1 MKKKS
6 TDNDN
11 LQGLFQPTFGNR
23 PEQYIGRDGVI
34 EQFMEGL
41 REPVGSRNRCTLFL
55 GQRGM
60 GKTALLLELSD
71 RATKAG
77 YVVARVTAH
86 EGMPKA
92 IIEQFQLNGSQ
103 YFNDEKRKMT
113 GVTAGVLGFT
123 LGLTFSEAAERQYGF
138 RSKMSLLCDKL
149 AEKGKGA
156 LILIDEVRTS
166 TAMREV
172 AAAYQELVG
181 DKKNVAIAMAG
192 LPHAVSSV
200 LNDQVLTFLNRA
212 TKVEL
217 GLISTN
223 LIRAY
228 YERAFKTV
236 GVKISDTLLDRAALA
251 TRGFPYLMQLIGY
264 YLIQYTEEGGTV
276 NSKIM
281 DKVEKAAMSD
291 MEDNVFKPILS
302 PLSDND
308 LLFLK
313 AMARQGDVVTTAKL
327 QSALGKKGPAIQ
339 PYRKRLLDA
348 GVIESPRRGE
358 LVFAVPYLAEYLLE
372 NGNKEELSPITLPAA
387 P

>member
-1 MKKKS
+1 MKKTVKG
-6 TDNDN
+6 T
-11 LQGLFQPTFGNR
+11 QHVVFQPTFGNR
-23 PEQYIGRDGVI
+23 PDQYIGRDGVI
-34 EQFMEGL
+34 EQFMTGL
-41 REPVGSRNRCTLFL
+41 QEPVGSRNRCTLFL

-71 RATKAG
+71 RAVKAG

-86 EGMPKA
+86 EGMAKA
-92 IIEQFQLNGSQ
+92 IIEQFQLNGSA
-103 YFNDEKRKMT
+103 FFKDDKRKLT
-113 GVTAGVLGFT
+113 GVTAGALGFT
-123 LGLTFSEAAERQYGF
+123 IGLTFSEAAERQYGF

-166 TAMREV
+166 AAMREV
-172 AAAYQELVG
+172 ASAYQELVG
-181 DKKNVAIAMAG
+181 DGKDIAIAMAG

-212 TKVEL
+212 SRVEL

-228 YERAFKTV
+228 YERAFK
-236 GVKISDTLLDRAALA
+236 GMGINISDELLDRAALA

-264 YLIQYTEEGGTV
+264 YIIQYTPDGGIIDTV
-276 NSKIM
+276 VM
-281 DKVEKAAMSD
+281 DKAEKSAMGD
-291 MEDNVFKPILS
+291 MENNVFKPILS

-308 LLFLK
+308 KIFLK
-313 AMARQGDVVTTAKL
+313 AMAGQGETVTIAKL
-327 QSALGKKGPAIQ
+327 QAALGKKGPAIQ
-339 PYRKRLLDA
+339 PYRKRLLEA

-358 LVFAVPYLAEYLLE
+358 LVFAVPYLAEYLLQE
-372 NGNKEELSPITLPAA
+372 KL
-387 P
+387 

>member
-1 MKKKS
+1 MRM
-6 TDNDN
+6 DRREEMNVA
-11 LQGLFQPTFGNR
+11 LFQPTFGNR
-23 PEQYIGRDGVI
+23 PVQYIGRDGVI
-34 EQFMEGL
+34 GQFMEGL

-71 RATKAG
+71 RAQEED

-86 EGMPKA
+86 EGMPQA
-92 IIEQFQLNGSQ
+92 IIEQFQLNGSK
-103 YFNDEKRKMT
+103 YFDDDRRKVT
-113 GVTAGVLGFT
+113 GVTAGVLGFSF
-123 LGLTFSEAAERQYGF
+123 GLTFSEAAERQYGF

-166 TAMREV
+166 AAMREV

-181 DKKNVAIAMAG
+181 DRKNVAIAMAG
-192 LPHAVSSV
+192 LPHAVSGV

-212 TKVEL
+212 VKVEL

-228 YERAFKTV
+228 YERAFRQAGITV
-236 GVKISDTLLDRAALA
+236 PAGMLDRAALS

-264 YLIQYTEEGGTV
+264 YVTQYTQEGETV
-276 NSKIM
+276 TAAVM
-281 DKVEKAAMSD
+281 DEAERAAQRD
-291 MEDNVFKPILS
+291 MEDNVFRPILN

-308 LLFLK
+308 MVFLR
-313 AMARQGDVVTTAKL
+313 ALARCRGTVTTARL
-327 QSALGKKGPAIQ
+327 QAALGRKGPAIQ
-339 PYRKRLLDA
+339 PYRKRLLEA
-348 GVIESPRRGE
+348 GVIEAPRRGE
-358 LVFAVPYLAEYLLE
+358 LVFAVPYLAEYLEKSLDD
-372 NGNKEELSPITLPAA
+372 
-387 P
+387 